1 MDANLAAFLSV
12 LGTSGVLVAIVE
24 GIKEAFAWRRNR
36 KAQLEDKA
44 DKKVDDIE
52 ALKEAVTKLSESQ
65 EEVKEAVNALIT
77 ANRLQ
82 MLDRIQHLG
91 LSYIQRGN
99 VSYDERKFLHD
110 MHDSYHN
117 GLGGNGDANLI
128 MEAVDELPLSKR

>member
-24 GIKEAFAWRRNR
+24 GIKEAFSWRRNR

-52 ALKEAVTKLSESQ
+52 ALKEAVAKLSESQ

-91 LSYIQRGN
+91 LSYIQRGS
-99 VSYDERKFLHD
+99 VSYEERKFLHA

-117 GLGGNGDANLI
+117 GLRGNGDADLI
-128 MEAVDELPLSKR
+128 MEAVDELPLSK